1 MALAETLTDIANLA
15 LASVGEEVIQNID
28 DESAIARDI
37 RRVLYESIRQTQLE
51 ILWEELTEIIEP
63 SQVTGMYPG
72 DDSFYQYRL
81 PNNFLDVI
89 SLKSN
94 YDWFLSGGKL
104 ITQDADP
111 LLTYKRY
118 SEEVSEW
125 SGYLVELIYRRI
137 AANVAMPLTQNGQ
150 VASMAQEAYRQAQLT
165 NLTRSSNR
173 SRKGRF
179 RDNFFGNLRSRRVNS
194 NSWPFVYGQKA
205 GR

>member
-15 LASVGEEVIQNID
+15 LASIGEKVIQNID

-37 RRVLYESIRQTQLE
+37 NRVLFESIRQTQLE
-51 ILWEELTEIIEP
+51 ILWEELTEIIQP
-63 SQVTGMYPG
+63 SQVTDRYPG
-72 DDSFYQYRL
+72 NDSLYQYRL
-81 PNNFLDVI
+81 PNNFLDVVH
-89 SLKSN
+89 LKSGS
-94 YDWFLSGGKL
+94 DWFLSGGKL
-104 ITQDADP
+104 ITDDP
-111 LLTYKRY
+111 EPVLTYKRY
-118 SEEVSEW
+118 SQEVSEW
-125 SGYLVELIYRRI
+125 SGYLVELIYRRV

-150 VASMAQEAYRQAQLT
+150 VASMAMDAYRQAQVQ

-194 NSWPFVYGQKA
+194 NSWPFGYGQKA